1 MPCDQDTASVIRRRP
16 PLLRLWANTLL
27 HRFAPADGRPA
38 RLRHAGHRD
47 HDRLHRPLVRCR
59 GPARLRAVARRP
71 VRGVRRPPRA
81 VLRAGRCPSGH
92 PAVEVLRPP
101 VRALDEALD
110 VVGTPTEGVA
120 VTLTVPLLQLAARA
134 RAGALELGALS
145 VEEIG
150 VDEAGAVLVADRPP
164 GAVPPC
170 RDDSASGT
178 TPTESVTV
186 PVGRPTRSPRDA
198 DGSRQLV
205 LAARTVWDRVD
216 ARTPVREVLDPVL
229 DAAVDGGADD
239 VRAALALVLAAA
251 PPRPVRW
258 TRPLGALFDDGAR
271 RRSDGR
277 PGQDARAAAASTAVG
292 TAAGPRSSP
301 SLATSSNGGS
311 RSGAPAGCRSG
322 SRSSGPW
329 WPAGWSPL
337 RSVSADRR
345 GDRTT
350 RCSRPERRTAPV
362 PARDRGRPVWIGP
375 STQ

>member
-1 MPCDQDTASVIRRRP
+1 MTTTDSTDHWCGAADP
-16 PLLRLWANTLL
+16 PA
-27 HRFAPADGRPA
+27 FARWLADRS
-38 RLRHAGHRD
+38 AGCGTH
-47 HDRLHRPLVRCR
+47 LV
-59 GPARLRAVARRP
+59 P
-71 VRGVRRPPRA
+71 

-170 RDDSASGT
+170 RDRSALGNTASGT
-178 TPTESVTV
+178 SASDTTVSEPV
-186 PVGRPTRSPRDA
+186 PVVRPIRSPRDA

-216 ARTPVREVLDPVL
+216 ARARVRETLDPVL
-229 DAAVDGGADD
+229 EAAVDGGADD

-258 TRPLGALFDDGAR
+258 TRPLGALFDDGATAV
-271 RRSDGR
+271 
-277 PGQDARAAAASTAVG
+277 PGQDARTAAASTAVG
-292 TAAGPRSSP
+292 TAAGAAL
-301 SLATSSNGGS
+301 LA
-311 RSGAPAGCRSG
+311 
-322 SRSSGPW
+322 
-329 WPAGWSPL
+329 L
-337 RSVSADRR
+337 
-345 GDRTT
+345 
-350 RCSRPERRTAPV
+350 
-362 PARDRGRPVWIGP
+362 ARDLVERGIPVG
-375 STQ
+375 STRRLPVRFALVGTLVAGGLLAAAVGVR

>member
-1 MPCDQDTASVIRRRP
+1 MTTTDSTDHWCGAADP
-16 PLLRLWANTLL
+16 PA
-27 HRFAPADGRPA
+27 FARWLADRS
-38 RLRHAGHRD
+38 AGCSTH
-47 HDRLHRPLVRCR
+47 LV
-59 GPARLRAVARRP
+59 P
-71 VRGVRRPPRA
+71 

-170 RDDSASGT
+170 RDRSALGNTASGT
-178 TPTESVTV
+178 SASDTTVSEPV
-186 PVGRPTRSPRDA
+186 PVVRPIRSPRDA

-216 ARTPVREVLDPVL
+216 ARARVRETLDPVL

-258 TRPLGALFDDGAR
+258 TRPLGALFEDGATAV
-271 RRSDGR
+271 
-277 PGQDARAAAASTAVG
+277 PGQDARTAAASTAVG
-292 TAAGPRSSP
+292 TAAGAA
-301 SLATSSNGGS
+301 LVA
-311 RSGAPAGCRSG
+311 
-322 SRSSGPW
+322 
-329 WPAGWSPL
+329 L
-337 RSVSADRR
+337 
-345 GDRTT
+345 
-350 RCSRPERRTAPV
+350 
-362 PARDRGRPVWIGP
+362 ARDLVERGIPVG
-375 STQ
+375 STRRLPVRFALVGTLVAGGLVAAAVGVR

>member
-1 MPCDQDTASVIRRRP
+1 MRPGYGLGHPPQTAAAQAVGEHGPPQVCSCGREARTGSVTLVTVTTTDSTDHWCGAADP
-16 PLLRLWANTLL
+16 PA
-27 HRFAPADGRPA
+27 FARWLADRS
-38 RLRHAGHRD
+38 AGCGAH
-47 HDRLHRPLVRCR
+47 LV
-59 GPARLRAVARRP
+59 P
-71 VRGVRRPPRA
+71 

-134 RAGALELGALS
+134 RAGALELGVLS

-170 RDDSASGT
+170 HDDPASGT

-186 PVGRPTRSPRDA
+186 PVGRPTRSPWDA

-216 ARTPVREVLDPVL
+216 ARTPVRESLDPVL

-258 TRPLGALFDDGAR
+258 TRPLGALFDDGSTAV
-271 RRSDGR
+271 

-292 TAAGPRSSP
+292 TAAGAA
-301 SLATSSNGGS
+301 LVA
-311 RSGAPAGCRSG
+311 
-322 SRSSGPW
+322 
-329 WPAGWSPL
+329 L
-337 RSVSADRR
+337 
-345 GDRTT
+345 
-350 RCSRPERRTAPV
+350 
-362 PARDRGRPVWIGP
+362 ARDLVERGIPVG
-375 STQ
+375 STRRLPVRIALVGTLVTGGLVAAAVGVR

>member
-1 MPCDQDTASVIRRRP
+1 MTTTDSTDHWCGAADP
-16 PLLRLWANTLL
+16 PA
-27 HRFAPADGRPA
+27 FARWLADRS
-38 RLRHAGHRD
+38 AGCGTH
-47 HDRLHRPLVRCR
+47 LV
-59 GPARLRAVARRP
+59 P
-71 VRGVRRPPRA
+71 

-110 VVGTPTEGVA
+110 VVGIPTEGVA

-170 RDDSASGT
+170 RDRSALGNTASGT
-178 TPTESVTV
+178 SASDTTVSEPV
-186 PVGRPTRSPRDA
+186 PVVRPVRSPRDA

-216 ARTPVREVLDPVL
+216 ARARVRETLDPVL

-258 TRPLGALFDDGAR
+258 TRPLGALFEDGATAV
-271 RRSDGR
+271 
-277 PGQDARAAAASTAVG
+277 PGQDARTAAASTAVG
-292 TAAGPRSSP
+292 TAAGAA
-301 SLATSSNGGS
+301 LVA
-311 RSGAPAGCRSG
+311 
-322 SRSSGPW
+322 
-329 WPAGWSPL
+329 L
-337 RSVSADRR
+337 
-345 GDRTT
+345 
-350 RCSRPERRTAPV
+350 
-362 PARDRGRPVWIGP
+362 ARDLVERGIPVG
-375 STQ
+375 STRRLPVRFALVGTLVAGGLVAAAVGVR

>member
-1 MPCDQDTASVIRRRP
+1 MTTTDSTDHWCGAADP
-16 PLLRLWANTLL
+16 PA
-27 HRFAPADGRPA
+27 FARWLADRS
-38 RLRHAGHRD
+38 AGCGTH
-47 HDRLHRPLVRCR
+47 LV
-59 GPARLRAVARRP
+59 P
-71 VRGVRRPPRA
+71 

-170 RDDSASGT
+170 RDRSALGNTASGT
-178 TPTESVTV
+178 SASDTTVSEPV
-186 PVGRPTRSPRDA
+186 PVVRPIRSPRDA

-216 ARTPVREVLDPVL
+216 ARARVRETLDPVL

-258 TRPLGALFDDGAR
+258 TRPLGALFDDGATAV
-271 RRSDGR
+271 
-277 PGQDARAAAASTAVG
+277 PGQDARTAAASTAVG
-292 TAAGPRSSP
+292 TAAGAA
-301 SLATSSNGGS
+301 LVA
-311 RSGAPAGCRSG
+311 
-322 SRSSGPW
+322 
-329 WPAGWSPL
+329 L
-337 RSVSADRR
+337 
-345 GDRTT
+345 
-350 RCSRPERRTAPV
+350 
-362 PARDRGRPVWIGP
+362 ARDLVERGIPVG
-375 STQ
+375 STRRLPVRFALVGTLVAGGLVAAAVGVR

>member
-1 MPCDQDTASVIRRRP
+1 MGEHAPPQVRSCGREARPGSVTLVTVTTKDSTDHWCGAADP
-16 PLLRLWANTLL
+16 PA
-27 HRFAPADGRPA
+27 FARWLADRS
-38 RLRHAGHRD
+38 AGCGAH
-47 HDRLHRPLVRCR
+47 LV
-59 GPARLRAVARRP
+59 P
-71 VRGVRRPPRA
+71 

-101 VRALDEALD
+101 VHALDEALD

-134 RAGALELGALS
+134 RAGALELGVLS

-178 TPTESVTV
+178 TPTESVPV

-216 ARTPVREVLDPVL
+216 ARAPVRESLDPVL
-229 DAAVDGGADD
+229 HAAVDGGADD

-258 TRPLGALFDDGAR
+258 TRPLGAFFDDGALFDDGATAV
-271 RRSDGR
+271 

-292 TAAGPRSSP
+292 TAAGAA
-301 SLATSSNGGS
+301 LVA
-311 RSGAPAGCRSG
+311 
-322 SRSSGPW
+322 
-329 WPAGWSPL
+329 L
-337 RSVSADRR
+337 
-345 GDRTT
+345 
-350 RCSRPERRTAPV
+350 
-362 PARDRGRPVWIGP
+362 ARDLVERGIPVG
-375 STQ
+375 STRRLPVRHALVGTVVAGGLVAAAVGVR